1 MIALS
6 KNDYSAELLKMEGV
20 QIEKLEE
27 CDSEIVMQL
36 SLRRKKQTCKR
47 CGAGTDRV
55 HDYRVRQ
62 VRDLELRGKPLRI
75 LYRQRRYVCPACG
88 KRFSEQNDFV
98 GRYMRF
104 THRTGEKI
112 MSLLRR
118 RSSMKDIAKDT
129 GTSVSG
135 VQRVLKMM
143 PISKPQHLPEA
154 ISFDEFKG
162 NTGGQRFQC
171 IVTDPLNHSVFDIL
185 PARTVGTIQ
194 DYLLTFPNRDEVK
207 YVVMDMNRGFR
218 DAAKA
223 FLPNAQIIIDR
234 FHVVRFCTEAMDNV
248 RRSFQAVLPNNQ
260 RKYFKRSRRL
270 LLAHRNKLSDED
282 RAAVDVMLRFSDR
295 LMQAYALKEAFYDF
309 MDAPDRA
316 TASNR
321 LEYWLDACDRLKIP
335 EFKPCRRMLI
345 NWKPYILN
353 AFDFHF
359 SNGFTEGCNNA
370 IKALKRVAFGFRRFD
385 SLRAR
390 ALLAFSPHPNI

>member
-6 KNDYSAELLKMEGV
+6 KNDYSAELLKMEGLK
-20 QIEKLEE
+20 IEKIEE
-27 CDSEIVMQL
+27 STAEIVL
-36 SLRRKKQTCKR
+36 LFSLERKEQSCRK
-47 CGAGTDRV
+47 CGQRTNQI

-62 VRDLELRGKPLRI
+62 VRDMELRGKPLRL

-88 KRFSEQNDFV
+88 KRFSESNDFV

-118 RSSMKDIAKDT
+118 RSSMKDIARDT

-143 PISKPQHLPEA
+143 SVPKPQRLPEA

-162 NTGGQRFQC
+162 NTDGQRFQC
-171 IVTDPLNHSVFDIL
+171 IVTDPLNHRVFDIL

-248 RRSFQAVLPNNQ
+248 RRSFQSALPNDQ

-270 LLAHRNKLSDED
+270 LLAHRNLLSEED

-295 LMQAYALKEAFYDF
+295 LLQAYALKEAFFDF
-309 MDAPDRA
+309 MNAPDRA
-316 TASNR
+316 TASKR

-335 EFKPCRRMLI
+335 EFKACRKMLV

-353 AFDFHF
+353 AFDFHL

-370 IKALKRVAFGFRRFD
+370 IKALKRVAFGFRNF
-385 SLRAR
+385 LAFRAR
-390 ALLAFSPHPNI
+390 ILLSLAPHPNI

>member
-1 MIALS
+1 MS
-6 KNDYSAELLKMEGV
+6 KEDYSAELLKMEGV
-20 QIEKLEE
+20 LIEKLEE
-27 CDSEIVMQL
+27 TAKEIVIQL
-36 SLRRKKQTCKR
+36 SLRQKEQACKL
-47 CGAGTDRV
+47 CGGKTDRV
-55 HDYRVRQ
+55 HDYRIRQ
-62 VRDLELRGKPLRI
+62 VRDLELRGKPLRL

-88 KRFSEQNDFV
+88 KRFPEQNDFV

-112 MSLLRR
+112 MGLLRR
-118 RSSMKDIAKDT
+118 RSSMKDIARDT

-135 VQRVLKMM
+135 VQRVLRMM
-143 PISKPQHLPEA
+143 PVSRPQQLPEA

-162 NTGGQRFQC
+162 NTDGQRFQC
-171 IVTDPLNHSVFDIL
+171 IVTDPLNHRVFDIL

-194 DYLLTFPNRDEVK
+194 DYLLSFPNRDEVK

-218 DAAKA
+218 DAARA
-223 FLPNAQIIIDR
+223 FLPNAKIIIDR
-234 FHVVRFCTEAMDNV
+234 FHVVRFCTEAMENV
-248 RRSFQAVLPNNQ
+248 RRSFQSVLPKDQ

-270 LLAHRNKLSDED
+270 LLAHRNRLSDED
-282 RAAVDVMLRFSDR
+282 RAAVDVMLRFSDS
-295 LMQAYALKEAFYDF
+295 LLQAYALKEAFYDF

-316 TASNR
+316 TASKR

-335 EFKPCRRMLI
+335 EFKPCRRMLL

-353 AFDFHF
+353 AFDFHL

-390 ALLAFSPHPNI
+390 TLLVFNSYPNI

>member
-1 MIALS
+1 MS
-6 KNDYSAELLKMEGV
+6 KKDYSAELLKMEGV
-20 QIEKLEE
+20 EIEKIEE
-27 CDSEIVMQL
+27 DAAEIVIHICL
-36 SLRRKKQTCKR
+36 SRKVQVCKR
-47 CGAGTDRV
+47 CGQLTDQV

-62 VRDLELRGKPLRI
+62 VRDLELRGKPLQL
-75 LYRQRRYVCPACG
+75 LYRQRRYVCPDCG
-88 KRFSEQNDFV
+88 KRFSEANDFV

-104 THRTGEKI
+104 THRVGEKI
-112 MSLLRR
+112 MTLLRR
-118 RSSMKDIAKDT
+118 RSSMKDVAEDT

-143 PISKPQHLPEA
+143 PVSKPQRLPEA

-185 PARTVGTIQ
+185 PARTVDTIQ

-223 FLPNAQIIIDR
+223 FLPSAQIIIDR

-248 RRSFQAVLPNNQ
+248 RRSFQSVLPNNQ

-316 TASNR
+316 TASKR

-335 EFKPCRRMLI
+335 EFKACRKMLV

-353 AFDFHF
+353 AFDFHL

-370 IKALKRVAFGFRRFD
+370 IKALKRVAFGFCNFHAF
-385 SLRAR
+385 RAR
-390 ALLAFSPHPNI
+390 ILLSLATHPNI

>member
-1 MIALS
+1 MS
-6 KNDYSAELLKMEGV
+6 KENYSAKLLKMEGV

-27 CDSEIVMQL
+27 TAEEIVLQI
-36 SLRRKKQTCKR
+36 SLERKQQVCKC
-47 CGAGTDRV
+47 CGSRTDRI
-55 HDYRVRQ
+55 HDYRIRQ
-62 VRDLELRGKPLRI
+62 VRDLELRGKPLRL
-75 LYRQRRYVCPACG
+75 LYRRRRYVCPTCG

-143 PISKPQHLPEA
+143 PVSKPKRLPEA

-162 NTGGQRFQC
+162 NTNGRRFQC
-171 IVTDPLNHSVFDIL
+171 IITDPLNRRVFDIL
-185 PARTVGTIQ
+185 PTRTVETIQ
-194 DYLLTFPNRDEVK
+194 DYLLSFPNRDEVK

-218 DAAKA
+218 DVARY
-223 FLPNAQIIIDR
+223 FLPHAKIIIDR
-234 FHVVRFCTEAMDNV
+234 FHVVRFCTEAMENV
-248 RRSFQAVLPNNQ
+248 RRSFQSVLPKEQ

-270 LLAHRNKLSDED
+270 LLARRSSLSEED

-295 LMQAYALKEAFYDF
+295 LLQAYALKEAFFDF
-309 MDAPDRA
+309 MDAPDIS
-316 TASNR
+316 TASKR
-321 LEYWLDACDRLKIP
+321 LDFWIDACDRLNIP
-335 EFKPCRRMLI
+335 EFKPCRRMLV

-353 AFDFHF
+353 AFESHL
-359 SNGFTEGCNNA
+359 SNGFTEGCNNS
-370 IKALKRVAFGFRRFD
+370 IKALKRVAFGFRNFD
-385 SLRAR
+385 SFRAR
-390 ALLAFSPHPNI
+390 ILLSFLPHPNI

>member
-1 MIALS
+1 MS
-6 KNDYSAELLKMEGV
+6 KNDYSAELMKMEGV
-20 QIEKLEE
+20 EIEKIEE
-27 CDSEIVMQL
+27 DVDEIVMQVCL
-36 SLRRKKQTCKR
+36 ERKMQPCRR
-47 CGAGTDRV
+47 CGQLTDLV

-62 VRDLELRGKPLRI
+62 VRDLELRGKSLR
-75 LYRQRRYVCPACG
+75 LKYRQRRYVCHTCG
-88 KRFSEQNDFV
+88 KRFSEANDFV

-118 RSSMKDIAKDT
+118 RSSMKDVAKDT

-143 PISKPQHLPEA
+143 PVSTPQRLPEA

-162 NTGGQRFQC
+162 NTGGQRFHC
-171 IVTDPLNHSVFDIL
+171 IVTDPLNHRVFDIL
-185 PARTVGTIQ
+185 PARTVSTIQ

-218 DAAKA
+218 EAARI
-223 FLPNAQIIIDR
+223 FLPNAKIIIDR

-248 RRSFQAVLPNNQ
+248 RRSFQSLLPDHQ
-260 RKYFKRSRRL
+260 RKYFKHSRRL
-270 LLAHRNKLSDED
+270 LLAHRSKLSQED
-282 RAAVDVMLRFSDR
+282 RAAVDIMLRFSDK

-309 MDAPDRA
+309 MGAPDRA
-316 TASNR
+316 TASKC
-321 LEYWLDACDRLKIP
+321 LEYWLDACDRLRIP
-335 EFKPCRRMLI
+335 EFRSCRKMLL

-353 AFDFHF
+353 AFDIHL

-370 IKALKRVAFGFRRFD
+370 IKVLKRVAFGFRNFNNF
-385 SLRAR
+385 RAR
-390 ALLAFSPHPNI
+390 ILLSLAFHPNI